1 MDIIDISPEI
11 SSHLSVWPEDTPFTR
26 EVFLD
31 TDKGD
36 HIGLSKITTTLHLGA
51 HTDAPNHYIAGG
63 KGISERSLHYYLGP
77 CQVISCSTIKGNR
90 ILPKD
95 LATKDFLA
103 PRILLKTLS
112 FPDPNQ
118 WNSDFCSLSEELVE
132 LMAEKN
138 ILLIG
143 IDTPS
148 VDPFESK
155 KLEAHN
161 KIANFNMAVLEGI
174 VLKDVKDDLYTLHA
188 LPLKIKDG
196 DASPVRAILTKGT

>member
-1 MDIIDISPEI
+1 MKIFDISPEI
-11 SSHLSVWPEDTPFTR
+11 SEQISVWPGDTSFQR

-36 HIGLSKITTTLHLGA
+36 HIGLSKITSTLHLGA
-51 HTDAPNHYIAGG
+51 HVDAPNHYVAGG

-77 CQVISCSTIKGNR
+77 CQVITCSTEKGKR
-90 ILPKD
+90 ILPED
-95 LATKDFLA
+95 LKTQELLA
-103 PRILLKTLS
+103 PRILLKTGS
-112 FPDPNQ
+112 FPDPKK
-118 WNSDFCSLSEELVE
+118 WNNDFCSLSEELVE
-132 LMAEKN
+132 MMASKN

-161 KIANFNMAVLEGI
+161 KIAKFNMAVLEGI
-174 VLKDVKDDLYTLHA
+174 VLNDVNDGLYELHA

-196 DASPVRAILTKGT
+196 DASPVRAVLTVK